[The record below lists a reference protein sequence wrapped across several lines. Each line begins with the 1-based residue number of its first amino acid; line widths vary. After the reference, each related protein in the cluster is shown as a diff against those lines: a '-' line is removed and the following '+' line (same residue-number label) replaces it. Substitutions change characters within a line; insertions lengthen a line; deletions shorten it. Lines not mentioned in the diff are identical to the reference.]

1 MPKIVNKEGMKTKRE
16 VANQWIME
24 YIQAELNSGK
34 SQTDIANL
42 MGISRSLINLL
53 LLIDTTIAE
62 KTGHTPCYV
71 KKYIAAER
79 KKGLKIKAITAK
91 LCGERQNWSFFLNR
105 LGEKK
110 MQKIC
115 RKLHIEYDD
124 ICRP

>member
-1 MPKIVNKEGMKTKRE
+1 MPKNANKELMTRRE
-16 VANQWIME
+16 VANHQIME
-24 YIQAELNSGK
+24 YIQAEINSGK

-105 LGEKK
+105 LSEKK

-115 RKLHIEYDD
+115 KKLGIEYND